1 MPRCTP
7 SAWTSAGLQE
17 DTTCLSSIPVYNKI
31 IWVIQTG
38 YPKAIFSMSTRKQ
51 HMNWA
56 EFPLKMRYATI
67 SNCLLLFSVLP
78 SQKLVLYRPVPA
90 KHSRVMRNLGG
101 IKGAFQRHFRRKSIC
116 VEKREVD
123 YCPHRS
129 QGSTMGLATA
139 WPAGLDM
146 VQNQPS
152 H

>member
-7 SAWTSAGLQE
+7 SPWTSAGLQE

-31 IWVIQTG
+31 RWVIQTG

-56 EFPLKMRYATI
+56 EFPLKMTYATI
-67 SNCLLLFSVLP
+67 SHCLLLFSVLP

-101 IKGAFQRHFRRKSIC
+101 IEGAFQ
-116 VEKREVD
+116 EKKHMCGEERG
-123 YCPHRS
+123 RLLSS
-129 QGSTMGLATA
+129 QITGLHNGLSNCMAS
-139 WPAGLDM
+139 WLGHGPEPAISLSAG
-146 VQNQPS
+146 
-152 H
+152 